1 LIWRAIGEDL
11 GRFRE
16 AKAELTTGFVLW

>member
-1 LIWRAIGEDL
+1 LVWRAIGEDL